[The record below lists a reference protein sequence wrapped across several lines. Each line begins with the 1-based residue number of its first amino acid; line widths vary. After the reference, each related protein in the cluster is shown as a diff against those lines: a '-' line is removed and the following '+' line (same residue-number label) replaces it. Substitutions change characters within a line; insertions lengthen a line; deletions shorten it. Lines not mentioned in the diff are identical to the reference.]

1 MEDHIFKFNINL
13 DKNILLEELNSVNNN
28 AVVYKDDRKN
38 SYTSNWKIIKHTF
51 PYATNIIEQLGLTS
65 YDVRP
70 RYYILDKDTT
80 LNMHKDLGTLCSV
93 NIILSEDP
101 APINIEGKKYYYNQ
115 ALINTQALH
124 GVTEPSPL
132 DRLLFK
138 LSIMDCDFISAKNI
152 ISSNL
157 PILE

>member
-1 MEDHIFKFNINL
+1 MENHIFKFNIDLNKNL
-13 DKNILLEELNSVNNN
+13 LLEELYKCLPNVIE
-28 AVVYKDDRKN
+28 YKDVRKD
-38 SYTSNWKIIKHTF
+38 SFFSNWKIVKHSF
-51 PYATNIIEQLGLTS
+51 PYADHIIDLLKLS
-65 YDVRP
+65 KFDVRP
-70 RYYILDKDTT
+70 RYYILDKNTT
-80 LNMHKDLGTLCSV
+80 LKMHKDLGTLCSV

-101 APINIEGKKYYYNQ
+101 APINIEGTNYYYKQ
-115 ALINTQALH
+115 ALINTQARH

-138 LSIMDCDFISAKNI
+138 LSIMDCDFISAKNL